1 LLMKSGYKKIVLI
14 VVLLWQV
21 LLLTGCDYYLSE
33 QPEKQPAQQVP
44 EPFRNQDSRGRY
56 DTIGKLGTQ
65 SISIPAGVID
75 GWARYM
81 GDPGDFADPKIKA
94 KYQRPPKTYDLPIES
109 FGFLYRIT
117 DGDVYTSFRQTQQD
131 YRRDNETLI
140 PYGKPFPWASV
151 SVYGQY
157 DAAPLN
163 FNFTV
168 QDDFRVSKE
177 VTSIDYIQQEQPLYG
192 LTVYK
197 ANNGIDPETGEL
209 WKSDTL
215 TRDRMIKKDQAGNIK
230 TYIKCEFT
238 HHKNFCRHMFYN
250 DDWHI
255 QVWISY
261 NRTYLP
267 QWQEMES
274 NIIKI
279 LDSWRVSPE
288 GKLLGKQ
295 IGKA

>member
-1 LLMKSGYKKIVLI
+1 MKSGFRKSLLI
-14 VVLLWQV
+14 VMLLWQV
-21 LLLTGCDYYLSE
+21 LLLAGCDYYVSE
-33 QPEKQPAQQVP
+33 QPEKQSAQQVP

-56 DTIGKLGTQ
+56 DTIGKLGTH
-65 SISIPAGVID
+65 SISIPAGVIR

-81 GDPGDFADPKIKA
+81 GDPGDFADLKIKA
-94 KYQRPPKTYDLPIES
+94 KYQHPPKTYDLPIES
-109 FGFLYRIT
+109 FGFFYRIT
-117 DGDVYTSFRQTQQD
+117 DGDVYTSFRQTEED

-140 PYGKPFPWASV
+140 PYGKPFPWADV
-151 SVYGQY
+151 IVYGEY
-157 DAAPLN
+157 DAAAPLN

-168 QDDFRVSKE
+168 RNEFKLAKE
-177 VTSIDYIQQEQPLYG
+177 ITYFDYIQQPQPLYG

-197 ANNGIDPETGEL
+197 ANNGIDLETGEP
-209 WKSDTL
+209 WKSDANAKDIL
-215 TRDRMIKKDQAGNIK
+215 LKKDQDGNIK

-238 HHKNFCRHMFYN
+238 QHKNFCSHMFYN

-255 QVWISY
+255 RVSISY

-267 QWQEMES
+267 QWQEIEG

-288 GKLLGKQ
+288 GRLLGKQ

>member
-1 LLMKSGYKKIVLI
+1 MLI
-14 VVLLWQV
+14 VVLLWQM
-21 LLLTGCDYYLSE
+21 LLLAGCDYYLSE
-33 QPEKQPAQQVP
+33 QPEKQSAQQVP
-44 EPFRNQDSRGRY
+44 EPFRNQDSHGRY
-56 DTIGKLGTQ
+56 DTIGKLGTH

-75 GWARYM
+75 GWARYI

-168 QDDFRVSKE
+168 QNEFKLAKE
-177 VTSIDYIQQEQPLYG
+177 ITYFDYILQEQPLYG

-197 ANNGIDPETGEL
+197 ANNGIDPKTGEP
-209 WKSDTL
+209 WKFD
-215 TRDRMIKKDQAGNIK
+215 DNAKDIFIKKDQAGNIK
-230 TYIKCEFT
+230 TYIDCQFT
-238 HHKNFCRHMFYN
+238 HNINSCHHMFYN

-255 QVWISY
+255 RVLISY
-261 NRTYLP
+261 SRTYLP

-288 GKLLGKQ
+288 GRLLGKQ

>member
-1 LLMKSGYKKIVLI
+1 MKSEYKKIVLI

-21 LLLTGCDYYLSE
+21 LLLAGCDYYLSE

-44 EPFRNQDSRGRY
+44 EPFRNQDSRERY

-94 KYQRPPKTYDLPIES
+94 KYQRPPESYDLPIES

-117 DGDVYTSFRQTQQD
+117 DGDVYTSFRQTEED
-131 YRRDNETLI
+131 YRHDNETLI
-140 PYGKPFPWASV
+140 PYGKPFPWASI

-157 DAAPLN
+157 DATAPLN

-177 VTSIDYIQQEQPLYG
+177 VTNIDYIQQPQPLYG
-192 LTVYK
+192 LTVYR
-197 ANNGIDPETGEL
+197 ANNGIDPETGEP

-215 TRDRMIKKDQAGNIK
+215 ARDKMINKDQAGNIK
-230 TYIKCEFT
+230 TYIQCEFT
-238 HHKNFCRHMFYN
+238 QYKNFCSHMFYN

-261 NRTYLP
+261 NRSYLP
-267 QWQEMES
+267 QWQEMEG
-274 NIIKI
+274 NIINI
-279 LDSWRVSPE
+279 LNSWRVSPE

>member
-1 LLMKSGYKKIVLI
+1 MKSGYKKIMLI

-21 LLLTGCDYYLSE
+21 LLLAGCDHDLSKE
-33 QPEKQPAQQVP
+33 PEKKVVEQVP
-44 EPFRNQDSRGRY
+44 QPFRNQDSRGRY

-94 KYQRPPKTYDLPIES
+94 RYQRPPKTYDLPIES

-117 DGDVYTSFRQTQQD
+117 DGDVYTSFRKTEED

-157 DAAPLN
+157 DAASPLN

-177 VTSIDYIQQEQPLYG
+177 ISNIDYIQQEQPLYG
-192 LTVYK
+192 LTVYR
-197 ANNGIDPETGEL
+197 ANNGIDPETGEP

-215 TRDRMIKKDQAGNIK
+215 TKDRMIKKDQAGNIK
-230 TYIKCEFT
+230 TYIDCQFT
-238 HHKNFCRHMFYN
+238 QHINSCHHMFYN

-261 NRTYLP
+261 SRTYLP
-267 QWQEMES
+267 HWQEMEN

-279 LDSWRVSPE
+279 LDSWRVNRE

>member
-1 LLMKSGYKKIVLI
+1 MKSGFRKSLLI
-14 VVLLWQV
+14 LVLLWQV
-21 LLLTGCDYYLSE
+21 LLLAGCDYFVSE
-33 QPEKQPAQQVP
+33 QQAQVP
-44 EPFRNQDSRGRY
+44 FYNRDSRGRA
-56 DTIGKLGTQ
+56 DTIGKLGTH

-75 GWARYM
+75 GWARYI

-94 KYQRPPKTYDLPIES
+94 KYQRPPESYDLPIES

-117 DGDVYTSFRQTQQD
+117 DGDIYTSYRQTEED

-177 VTSIDYIQQEQPLYG
+177 VTNIDYIQQPQPLYG

-197 ANNGIDPETGEL
+197 ANNGIDPETGEP

-215 TRDRMIKKDQAGNIK
+215 ARDKMIKKDQAGNIK

-238 HHKNFCRHMFYN
+238 QYKNFCRHMFYN

-255 QVWISY
+255 QIWISY
-261 NRTYLP
+261 NRVYLP

-274 NIIKI
+274 NIINI

-288 GKLLGKQ
+288 GRLLGKQ

>member
-1 LLMKSGYKKIVLI
+1 MFI

-21 LLLTGCDYYLSE
+21 LLLASCDYYVSE
-33 QPEKQPAQQVP
+33 QSAQQAP
-44 EPFRNQDSRGRY
+44 PFYNRDSRGRA
-56 DTIGKLGTQ
+56 DTIGKLGTH

-94 KYQRPPKTYDLPIES
+94 KYQRPPESYDLPIES

-157 DAAPLN
+157 DAATPLN

-168 QDDFRVSKE
+168 QNEFKLAKE
-177 VTSIDYIQQEQPLYG
+177 ITHFDYIQQEQPLYG
-192 LTVYK
+192 LTVYR
-197 ANNGIDPETGEL
+197 ANNGIDPKTGEP
-209 WKSDTL
+209 WKWDGNAKDIL
-215 TRDRMIKKDQAGNIK
+215 LKKDQAGNIK

-238 HHKNFCRHMFYN
+238 QHKNFCSHMYYKDN
-250 DDWHI
+250 WHI

-261 NRTYLP
+261 NPSYLP
-267 QWQEMES
+267 QWQEMEN

>member
-1 LLMKSGYKKIVLI
+1 MKSGYKKIVLI

>member
-1 LLMKSGYKKIVLI
+1 MKSGYKKIVLI

-21 LLLTGCDYYLSE
+21 WLLAGCDHDLSKE
-33 QPEKQPAQQVP
+33 PEKKVVEQVP
-44 EPFRNQDSRGRY
+44 QPFRNQDSRGRY

-94 KYQRPPKTYDLPIES
+94 RYQRPPKTYDLPIES

-117 DGDVYTSFRQTQQD
+117 DGDVYTSFRKTEED
-131 YRRDNETLI
+131 YRHDNETLI

-157 DAAPLN
+157 DATAPLN

-177 VTSIDYIQQEQPLYG
+177 ISNIDYIQQPQPLYG
-192 LTVYK
+192 LTVYR
-197 ANNGIDPETGEL
+197 ANNGIDPETGEP

-215 TRDRMIKKDQAGNIK
+215 TKDRMIKKDQAGNIK
-230 TYIKCEFT
+230 TYIKCEF
-238 HHKNFCRHMFYN
+238 
-250 DDWHI
+250 
-255 QVWISY
+255 
-261 NRTYLP
+261 
-267 QWQEMES
+267 
-274 NIIKI
+274 
-279 LDSWRVSPE
+279 
-288 GKLLGKQ
+288 
-295 IGKA
+295 

>member
-1 LLMKSGYKKIVLI
+1 MKSGYKKILLI

-21 LLLTGCDYYLSE
+21 LLLAGCDHDLSKE
-33 QPEKQPAQQVP
+33 PEKKVVEQVP
-44 EPFRNQDSRGRY
+44 QPFRNQDSRGRY

-94 KYQRPPKTYDLPIES
+94 RYQRPPKTYDLPIES

-131 YRRDNETLI
+131 YRHDNETLI
-140 PYGKPFPWASV
+140 PNYLPFPWADV
-151 SVYGQY
+151 SAYGVYG
-157 DAAPLN
+157 AAPLN

-177 VTSIDYIQQEQPLYG
+177 VTNIDYIQQPQPLYG
-192 LTVYK
+192 LTVYR
-197 ANNGIDPETGEL
+197 ANNGIDPDTGEP
-209 WKSDTL
+209 WKSDNL
-215 TRDRMIKKDQAGNIK
+215 TEDRMIKKDQAGNIK
-230 TYIKCEFT
+230 TYIKCQFT
-238 HHKNFCRHMFYN
+238 QHINSCRHMFYN
-250 DDWHI
+250 DNWHI
-255 QVWISY
+255 QVRIGYS
-261 NRTYLP
+261 RTYLP
-267 QWQEMES
+267 QWQEMEDR
-274 NIIKI
+274 IMQI
-279 LDSWRVSPE
+279 LESWRVTRE

>member
-1 LLMKSGYKKIVLI
+1 MKSGCKKIVLI
-14 VVLLWQV
+14 VVLLWHV
-21 LLLTGCDYYLSE
+21 LLLAGCDQDFGK
-33 QPEKQPAQQVP
+33 QPETQVVEQVS

-75 GWARYM
+75 GWARYI

-255 QVWISY
+255 QIWISY
-261 NRTYLP
+261 NRVYLP

-288 GKLLGKQ
+288 GRLLGKQ

>member
-1 LLMKSGYKKIVLI
+1 MKSGFRKSLLI
-14 VVLLWQV
+14 LVLLWQV
-21 LLLTGCDYYLSE
+21 LLLAGCDYFVSE
-33 QPEKQPAQQVP
+33 QQAQVP
-44 EPFRNQDSRGRY
+44 FYNRDSRGRA

-75 GWARYM
+75 GWARYI

-94 KYQRPPKTYDLPIES
+94 KYQRPPESYDLPIES

-117 DGDVYTSFRQTQQD
+117 DGDIYTSFRQTEED

-168 QDDFRVSKE
+168 QNEFKLAKE
-177 VTSIDYIQQEQPLYG
+177 ITYFDYIQQPQPLYG
-192 LTVYK
+192 LTVYR
-197 ANNGIDPETGEL
+197 ANNGIDPETGEP
-209 WKSDTL
+209 WKWDDNAKDIL
-215 TRDRMIKKDQAGNIK
+215 LKKDQAGNIK
-230 TYIKCEFT
+230 TYIDCQFT
-238 HHKNFCRHMFYN
+238 HHINSCHHMFYN
-250 DDWHI
+250 DNWHI

-261 NRTYLP
+261 SRTYLP

-288 GKLLGKQ
+288 GRLLGKQ

>member
-1 LLMKSGYKKIVLI
+1 MKYGYKKIVLI

-21 LLLTGCDYYLSE
+21 LLLAGCDHDLSKE
-33 QPEKQPAQQVP
+33 PEKKVVEQVP
-44 EPFRNQDSRGRY
+44 QPFRNQDSRGRY

-94 KYQRPPKTYDLPIES
+94 RYQRPPKTYDLPIES

-117 DGDVYTSFRQTQQD
+117 DGDVYTSSRKTEED
-131 YRRDNETLI
+131 YRHDNETLI

-157 DAAPLN
+157 DATAPLN

-168 QDDFRVSKE
+168 QNEFKLAKE
-177 VTSIDYIQQEQPLYG
+177 ITHFDYIQQEQPLYG
-192 LTVYK
+192 LTVYR
-197 ANNGIDPETGEL
+197 ANNGIDPETGEP
-209 WKSDTL
+209 WKSDGNAKDIL
-215 TRDRMIKKDQAGNIK
+215 LKKDQAGNIK

-238 HHKNFCRHMFYN
+238 HHIDSCDHMFYD

-261 NRTYLP
+261 SRTYLP

-274 NIIKI
+274 NIINI
-279 LDSWRVSPE
+279 LNSWRVSRE

>member
-1 LLMKSGYKKIVLI
+1 MKSGFRKSLLI
-14 VVLLWQV
+14 VMLLWQV
-21 LLLTGCDYYLSE
+21 LLLAGCDYYVSE
-33 QPEKQPAQQVP
+33 QPEKQSAQQVP

-56 DTIGKLGTQ
+56 DTIGKLGTH

-94 KYQRPPKTYDLPIES
+94 KYQRPPESYDLPIES

-117 DGDVYTSFRQTQQD
+117 DGDIYTSFRHTEED

-168 QDDFRVSKE
+168 QNEFKLAKE
-177 VTSIDYIQQEQPLYG
+177 ITYFDYIQQEQPLYG
-192 LTVYK
+192 LTVYR
-197 ANNGIDPETGEL
+197 ANNGINPETGEP
-209 WKSDTL
+209 WKSDANAKDIL
-215 TRDRMIKKDQAGNIK
+215 LKKDQAGNIK
-230 TYIKCEFT
+230 TYIQCEFT
-238 HHKNFCRHMFYN
+238 HHIDSCDHMFYN
-250 DDWHI
+250 NDWHI

-261 NRTYLP
+261 SRTYLP

-274 NIIKI
+274 NIINI

-288 GKLLGKQ
+288 GRLLGKQ

>member
-1 LLMKSGYKKIVLI
+1 MKSGCKKIVLI
-14 VVLLWQV
+14 VVLLWQM
-21 LLLTGCDYYLSE
+21 LLLAGCDYYLSE
-33 QPEKQPAQQVP
+33 QPEKQSAQQVP
-44 EPFRNQDSRGRY
+44 EPFRNQDSHGRY
-56 DTIGKLGTQ
+56 DTIGKLGTH

-75 GWARYM
+75 GWARYI

-168 QDDFRVSKE
+168 QNEFKLAKE
-177 VTSIDYIQQEQPLYG
+177 ITYFDYILQEQPLYG

-197 ANNGIDPETGEL
+197 ANNGIDPKTGEP
-209 WKSDTL
+209 WKFD
-215 TRDRMIKKDQAGNIK
+215 DNAKDIFIKKDQAGNIK
-230 TYIKCEFT
+230 TYIDCQFT
-238 HHKNFCRHMFYN
+238 HNINSCHHMFYN

-255 QVWISY
+255 RVLISY
-261 NRTYLP
+261 SRTYLP

-288 GKLLGKQ
+288 GRLLGKQ

>member
-1 LLMKSGYKKIVLI
+1 MMKSGRKRILI
-14 VVLLWQV
+14 FMLLLWQV
-21 LLLTGCDYYLSE
+21 LLLAGCDYYVNE
-33 QPEKQPAQQVP
+33 QPEKQPAQQVQ

-56 DTIGKLGTQ
+56 DTIGKLGTH

-75 GWARYM
+75 GWARYV

-117 DGDVYTSFRQTQQD
+117 DGDVYTSFRQTEED
-131 YRRDNETLI
+131 YRRDNEILI
-140 PYGKPFPWASV
+140 PNYLPFPWADV
-151 SVYGQY
+151 SAYGVYG
-157 DAAPLN
+157 AAPLN

-177 VTSIDYIQQEQPLYG
+177 VTNIDYIQQEQPLYG

-197 ANNGIDPETGEL
+197 ANNGIDPDTGEP
-209 WKSDTL
+209 WKSDVNAEDIL
-215 TRDRMIKKDQAGNIK
+215 LKKDQAGNIK
-230 TYIKCEFT
+230 TYIDCQFT
-238 HHKNFCRHMFYN
+238 HHVNSCSHMFYN
-250 DDWHI
+250 DNWHI
-255 QVWISY
+255 QVRMSY
-261 NRTYLP
+261 SRTYLP
-267 QWQEMES
+267 RWQEMEGRV
-274 NIIKI
+274 IRI
-279 LDSWRVSPE
+279 LDSWRVTRE

>member
-1 LLMKSGYKKIVLI
+1 MKSGFRKSLLI
-14 VVLLWQV
+14 LVLLWQV
-21 LLLTGCDYYLSE
+21 LLLAGCDYFVSE
-33 QPEKQPAQQVP
+33 QQAQVP
-44 EPFRNQDSRGRY
+44 FYNRDSRGRA

-94 KYQRPPKTYDLPIES
+94 KYQRPPESYDLPIES

-117 DGDVYTSFRQTQQD
+117 DGDIYTSFRQTEED

-140 PYGKPFPWASV
+140 PYGKPLPWASV

-177 VTSIDYIQQEQPLYG
+177 VTNIDYFQQSQPLYG

-197 ANNGIDPETGEL
+197 ANNGIDPETGEP

-215 TRDRMIKKDQAGNIK
+215 ARDKMIKKDQAGNIK

-238 HHKNFCRHMFYN
+238 QYKNFCSHMFYN

-255 QVWISY
+255 QIWISY
-261 NRTYLP
+261 NRVYLP

-274 NIIKI
+274 NIINI

-288 GKLLGKQ
+288 GRLLGKQ

>member
-1 LLMKSGYKKIVLI
+1 MKSGCKKVVLI

-21 LLLTGCDYYLSE
+21 LLLASCDYYVSE
-33 QPEKQPAQQVP
+33 QSAQQAP
-44 EPFRNQDSRGRY
+44 PFYNRDSRGRA
-56 DTIGKLGTQ
+56 DTIGKLGTH

-94 KYQRPPKTYDLPIES
+94 KYQHPPESYDLPIES

-131 YRRDNETLI
+131 YRHDNETLI
-140 PYGKPFPWASV
+140 PNYLPFPWADV
-151 SVYGQY
+151 SAYGVYGSK
-157 DAAPLN
+157 PLN
-163 FNFTV
+163 FNAYV
-168 QDDFRVSKE
+168 QIIFRSAKE
-177 VTSIDYIQQEQPLYG
+177 VTNFDYIQQEQPLYG

-197 ANNGIDPETGEL
+197 ANNGIDPKTSEP
-209 WKSDTL
+209 WKSDANTKDIL
-215 TRDRMIKKDQAGNIK
+215 LKKDQAGNIK
-230 TYIKCEFT
+230 TYINCQFT
-238 HHKNFCRHMFYN
+238 QHINSCGHMFYN

-255 QVWISY
+255 QVRMSY
-261 NRTYLP
+261 SRTYLP
-267 QWQEMES
+267 QWQEMEGRVMQ
-274 NIIKI
+274 I
-279 LDSWRVSPE
+279 LESWRVTRE

>member
-1 LLMKSGYKKIVLI
+1 MKSGWKRILI
-14 VVLLWQV
+14 FMLLLWQV
-21 LLLTGCDYYLSE
+21 LLLAGCDYYVNE
-33 QPEKQPAQQVP
+33 QPEKQPVQQVQ

-56 DTIGKLGTQ
+56 YTIGKLGTH

-75 GWARYM
+75 GWARYV

-117 DGDVYTSFRQTQQD
+117 DGDVYTSFRQTEED
-131 YRRDNETLI
+131 YRRDNEILI
-140 PYGKPFPWASV
+140 PNYLPFPWADV
-151 SVYGQY
+151 SAYGVYG
-157 DAAPLN
+157 AAPLN

-177 VTSIDYIQQEQPLYG
+177 VTNIDYIQQEQPLYG

-197 ANNGIDPETGEL
+197 ANNGIDPDTGEP
-209 WKSDTL
+209 WKSDVNAEDIL
-215 TRDRMIKKDQAGNIK
+215 LKKDQAGNIK
-230 TYIKCEFT
+230 TYIDCQFT
-238 HHKNFCRHMFYN
+238 HHINSCSHMFYN

-255 QVWISY
+255 QVRMSY
-261 NRTYLP
+261 SRTYLP
-267 QWQEMES
+267 QWQEMEGR
-274 NIIKI
+274 IMQI
-279 LDSWRVSPE
+279 LDSWRVTRE

>member
-1 LLMKSGYKKIVLI
+1 MKSGFRKSLLI

-21 LLLTGCDYYLSE
+21 LLLAGCDYFVSE
-33 QPEKQPAQQVP
+33 QQAQVP
-44 EPFRNQDSRGRY
+44 FYNRDSRGRA
-56 DTIGKLGTQ
+56 DTIGKLGTH

-94 KYQRPPKTYDLPIES
+94 KYQRPPESYDLPIES

-117 DGDVYTSFRQTQQD
+117 DGDIYTSFRQTEED

-151 SVYGQY
+151 SAYGQY
-157 DAAPLN
+157 DAEVPLN
-163 FNFTV
+163 FNAYV
-168 QDDFRVSKE
+168 QEGFKISKE
-177 VTSIDYIQQEQPLYG
+177 ISNINYIQQSQPLYG
-192 LTVYK
+192 LTVYR
-197 ANNGIDPETGEL
+197 ANNGIDPETGEP
-209 WKSDTL
+209 WKSDVNAK
-215 TRDRMIKKDQAGNIK
+215 DIFIKKDQTGNIK
-230 TYIKCEFT
+230 TYIDCQFT
-238 HHKNFCRHMFYN
+238 QHINSCHHMFYN

-261 NRTYLP
+261 SRTYLP
-267 QWQEMES
+267 QWQEMEG
-274 NIIKI
+274 NIINI
-279 LDSWRVSPE
+279 LNSWRVSRE

>member
-1 LLMKSGYKKIVLI
+1 

-21 LLLTGCDYYLSE
+21 LLLAGCDYFVSE
-33 QPEKQPAQQVP
+33 QQAQVP
-44 EPFRNQDSRGRY
+44 FYNRDSRGRA

-94 KYQRPPKTYDLPIES
+94 KYQRPPESYDLPIES

-117 DGDVYTSFRQTQQD
+117 DGDIYTSFRQTEED

-151 SVYGQY
+151 SAYGQY

-168 QDDFRVSKE
+168 QDDFRSARD
-177 VTSIDYIQQEQPLYG
+177 VTHFDYIQQPQPLYG
-192 LTVYK
+192 LTVYR
-197 ANNGIDPETGEL
+197 ANNGIDPKTGEP
-209 WKSDTL
+209 WKWDDNAKDIL
-215 TRDRMIKKDQAGNIK
+215 LKKDQAGNIK

-238 HHKNFCRHMFYN
+238 QYKNFCRHMFYN

-255 QVWISY
+255 QIWISY
-261 NRTYLP
+261 NRVYLP

-288 GKLLGKQ
+288 GRLLGKQ

>member
-1 LLMKSGYKKIVLI
+1 MKSGCKKIVFI

-21 LLLTGCDYYLSE
+21 LLLASCDYYVSE
-33 QPEKQPAQQVP
+33 QSAQQAP
-44 EPFRNQDSRGRY
+44 PFYNRDSRGRA
-56 DTIGKLGTQ
+56 DTIGKLGTH

-94 KYQRPPKTYDLPIES
+94 KYQRPPESYDLPIES

-131 YRRDNETLI
+131 YRRDNQTLI

-157 DAAPLN
+157 DAATPLN

-168 QDDFRVSKE
+168 QNEFKLAKE
-177 VTSIDYIQQEQPLYG
+177 ITHFDYIQQEQPLYG
-192 LTVYK
+192 LTVYR
-197 ANNGIDPETGEL
+197 ANNGIDPKTGEP
-209 WKSDTL
+209 WKWDGNAKDIL
-215 TRDRMIKKDQAGNIK
+215 LKKDQAGNIK

-238 HHKNFCRHMFYN
+238 QHKNFCSHMYYKDN
-250 DDWHI
+250 WHI

-267 QWQEMES
+267 QWQEMEN

>member
-1 LLMKSGYKKIVLI
+1 MKSGYKKIVLI

-21 LLLTGCDYYLSE
+21 LLLAGCDYDVSE
-33 QPEKQPAQQVP
+33 QPAQQASVP
-44 EPFRNQDSRGRY
+44 FYNRDSRGRA
-56 DTIGKLGTQ
+56 DTIGKLGTY

-94 KYQRPPKTYDLPIES
+94 RYQRPPESYDLPIES

-131 YRRDNETLI
+131 YRHDNETLI

-157 DAAPLN
+157 DAKVALN
-163 FNFTV
+163 FNSYV
-168 QDDFRVSKE
+168 QEGFKISKE
-177 VTSIDYIQQEQPLYG
+177 ISNIDYIQQPQPLYG
-192 LTVYK
+192 LTVYR
-197 ANNGIDPETGEL
+197 ANNGIDPETGEP

-215 TRDRMIKKDQAGNIK
+215 TKDRMIKKDQAGNIK
-230 TYIKCEFT
+230 TYIDCQFT
-238 HHKNFCRHMFYN
+238 QHINSCHHMFYN

-261 NRTYLP
+261 SRTYLP
-267 QWQEMES
+267 QWQEMEN

-279 LDSWRVSPE
+279 LDSWRVSRE
-288 GKLLGKQ
+288 GKLLSKQ